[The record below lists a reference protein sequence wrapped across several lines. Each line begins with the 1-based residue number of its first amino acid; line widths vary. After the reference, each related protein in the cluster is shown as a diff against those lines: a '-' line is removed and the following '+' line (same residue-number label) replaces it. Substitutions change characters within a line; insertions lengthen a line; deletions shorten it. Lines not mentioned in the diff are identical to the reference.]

1 MTERR
6 IPAEDDAAPP
16 PVVELTPPWG
26 QEAVFAA
33 YPRVQAFVFS
43 RLGPQEG
50 EAVFFKVLE
59 VLLQD
64 IDKVTAKTQAGF
76 LSWCFGVAFN
86 KVQDAWRSQYRD
98 RLVPMEP
105 EELLNYA
112 ESAGGITGLS
122 PGVRDDLSFVLE
134 LLYKAKPPCVE
145 FLQEHMLFGVDANI
159 MAAKYGIKVDAMQ
172 RRIQRCFA
180 LAKELAK
187 KHS

>member
-6 IPAEDDAAPP
+6 IPADHDSPP
-16 PVVELTPPWG
+16 PLVAELKPPWG

-33 YPRVQAFVFS
+33 YPRVQAFVYS

-76 LSWCFGVAFN
+76 MSWCFGVAFN

-105 EELLNYA
+105 EELLKYA
-112 ESAGGITGLS
+112 DSAGGIAGLS
-122 PGVRDDLSFVLE
+122 PGVQDDLRFIFD
-134 LLYKAKPPCVE
+134 LLYAAKAPCVD
-145 FLQEHMLFGVDANI
+145 FLLEHMLFGVDANI
-159 MAAKYGIKVDAMQ
+159 MAAKYGIELDAMR
-172 RRIQRCFA
+172 RRIERCFA

-187 KHS
+187 KHP